1 MITHKRTSKESGIYA
16 VYWENKEQKEGG
28 YSTMVTQPHG
38 AEAPQNV
45 KIMITQALLDDL
57 KIPIR
62 IDDYRMP
69 VERSK

>member
-1 MITHKRTSKESGIYA
+1 MITHKRANKNSGIYA
-16 VYWENKEQKEGG
+16 VYWENTEEKEGG

-38 AEAPQNV
+38 SEVPQSV

-69 VERSK
+69 IERSK